1 MATTAQ
7 PTRRAISSQNIG
19 RWIVG
24 GLLGLVLAALLLR
37 IVVQAVQNPSLL
49 AQQLLTGVSKG
60 AILAIIAL
68 GYTLVYGIIE
78 LINFAHG
85 DTFMLGSFAS
95 LMLIGLTG
103 INKNTPA
110 VQRALILLGILIVV
124 MCFTAFLNYSI
135 ERIAYRRLRNAPR
148 LAPLISAIG
157 VSFILQNVGLLW
169 GKLPWHYGDYGALLG
184 LVVFIVIMAVGLW
197 GIAVL
202 NRRVQVSNAVARV
215 ALWIIPICVLAGI
228 AVGALN
234 ITRDSIL
241 PASSPAALE
250 IQAKPKIMGTTDV
263 APKDVPAGLIS
274 TENLFGPDARIRLS
288 ILDISVVVVSL
299 LLMAGLYLFVQRTR
313 AGKAMRATAQ
323 DRDAAR
329 LMGIDVDRTISLAF
343 LLGGA
348 LAGAAGLIA
357 AIYTTQVVFDLGFKA
372 GLLAFTSAVLGGIG
386 NVVGA
391 MLGGFLIG
399 LIQTLSDQYIATQWT
414 NAVIF
419 GILVAILV
427 FRPSGLL
434 GEDVGQKA

>member
-7 PTRRAISSQNIG
+7 PTRRAYNAQNLG
-19 RWIVG
+19 RWIAG
-24 GLLGLVLAALLLR
+24 GLIGLVLALVLFR
-37 IVVQAVQNPSLL
+37 IVSQAIQNPTLL
-49 AQQLLTGVSKG
+49 AQQLITGVSKG

-85 DTFMLGSFAS
+85 DVFMLGSFAS
-95 LMLIGLTG
+95 LMLIGLAG
-103 INKNTPA
+103 INKNTPTGER
-110 VQRALILLGILIVV
+110 VLILLGILIVV

-135 ERIAYRRLRNAPR
+135 EKIAYRRLRNAPR

-157 VSFILQNVGLLW
+157 VSFILQNLGLLW
-169 GKLPWHYGDYGALLG
+169 GKLPWRYGDYGALVG
-184 LVVFIVIMAVGLW
+184 LVVFLIIMGVGLW
-197 GIAVL
+197 GIAWL
-202 NRRVQVSNAVARV
+202 NRRVQTQNGLLRV
-215 ALWIIPICVLAGI
+215 ALWIIPIIVLAGI
-228 AVGALN
+228 AVAALN
-234 ITRDSIL
+234 ATREIVL
-241 PASSPAALE
+241 PASSEAA
-250 IQAKPKIMGTTDV
+250 QAIAKNPKIMGTTDV
-263 APKDVPAGLIS
+263 APKNVPAGLIS
-274 TENLFGPDARIRLS
+274 TTNFFGQDSRISLS
-288 ILDISVVVVSL
+288 MLDLMVVTVSV
-299 LLMAGLYLFVQRTR
+299 LLMFGLYMFVQRTR

-372 GLLAFTSAVLGGIG
+372 GLLSFTSAVLGGIG

>member
-7 PTRRAISSQNIG
+7 PSRRTVSAQNIG

-24 GLLGLVLAALLLR
+24 GLLGLILAALLLR

-49 AQQLLTGVSKG
+49 AQQLLTGISKG

-110 VQRALILLGILIVV
+110 GQRALTLLGILIVV

-169 GKLPWHYGDYGALLG
+169 GKLPWHYGDYGALVG

-202 NRRVQVSNAVARV
+202 NRRVQVSNGAARA
-215 ALWIIPICVLAGI
+215 ALWIGH
-228 AVGALN
+228 
-234 ITRDSIL
+234 
-241 PASSPAALE
+241 
-250 IQAKPKIMGTTDV
+250 
-263 APKDVPAGLIS
+263 
-274 TENLFGPDARIRLS
+274 
-288 ILDISVVVVSL
+288 
-299 LLMAGLYLFVQRTR
+299 
-313 AGKAMRATAQ
+313 
-323 DRDAAR
+323 
-329 LMGIDVDRTISLAF
+329 
-343 LLGGA
+343 
-348 LAGAAGLIA
+348 
-357 AIYTTQVVFDLGFKA
+357 
-372 GLLAFTSAVLGGIG
+372 
-386 NVVGA
+386 
-391 MLGGFLIG
+391 
-399 LIQTLSDQYIATQWT
+399 
-414 NAVIF
+414 
-419 GILVAILV
+419 
-427 FRPSGLL
+427 
-434 GEDVGQKA
+434 